1 MKRIIFTISA
11 LLCAFTASQA
21 QDTPLMGWSSWN
33 TFGFQISDQIIRG
46 QADAMVSSGLKD
58 AGYTYINID
67 DGYFG
72 GRDEDGNLLIHP
84 TRFPNGMRPV
94 VDYIHSKGLKA
105 GIYSDGGQNTC
116 ASYFGGDTIGVG
128 VGLMGHDKADCKLFF
143 KDLDFDFIKIDFCGG
158 SPYHNKDKRKLS
170 ERDRYTDIY
179 KAIQEVGKKDV
190 RVNVCR
196 WDYPGTWVSKVAGSW
211 RTTHDIACNW
221 KNVADIIQQNLYLS
235 AYASKGHYN
244 DMDMLEVGRG
254 LSIEEDKTHFA
265 LWCIMNSPLLVGC
278 DMSKVKP
285 EALALMAN
293 KRLIALNQ
301 DWLCLQAYP
310 AQKVKGCFVL
320 VKDVETL
327 YGNKRAVA
335 IYNPSD
341 AEVKDVQ
348 LPLSDIDL
356 AGNATVI
363 DLYTGND
370 VSKQVLKK
378 TSRKASPSIEGG
390 VRGGSFLQTSIPAHG
405 TAIYT
410 VNAEQRLER
419 TIYEAESA
427 YNPSYQE
434 IANHEFEGTGI
445 YQHDDNCRSGMKAC
459 WLGGNEE
466 NRLEFQNV
474 YSRTGGTYE
483 LTIAYLS
490 GDNRKL
496 TLSVNG
502 KRILKFTCN
511 SGGYDK
517 VGTVTARIKLNQGNN
532 LITLH
537 NNKSYMPDID
547 YIQLKPA
554 GESGVSNFYQTHTTL
569 NYSDGKNIAGEIE
582 QPKGFDPNFYI
593 FLCLGQSNMEG
604 NARIEPQ
611 DRDGIDPR
619 FKMMAAVD
627 YKNTGRKMGQ
637 WYAAVPPLCREY
649 TGLTPADYFG
659 RTLVEQLPESI
670 KVGVINVAVGGCS
683 IDLFDEDKRA
693 DYIAGSADWLKNF
706 CKQYDDNPFRRLV
719 DMGKQAQKAGV
730 IKGILLHQGCTDN
743 TQQSWPGRVNTVYT
757 RLLKELNLKA
767 EDVPLLVG
775 ELMTQEDGGCCYAH
789 NAIIGQIGKT
799 IPTAHVV
806 HSLGCPGAPDKLHFT
821 AEGYRILGRRYAEE
835 MLPLLR
841 KH

>member
-693 DYIAGSADWLKNF
+693 DYIAKSADWLKNF

-743 TQQSWPGRVNTVYT
+743 TQQDWPSRVNTVYT

-835 MLPLLR
+835 MLPLLH

>member
-1 MKRIIFTISA
+1 MGAA
-11 LLCAFTASQA
+11 LCIGAAAYA

-33 TFGFQISDQIIRG
+33 SFGFQISDQIICG

-58 AGYTYINID
+58 AGYNYINID

-72 GRDEDGNLLIHP
+72 GRDDDGNLLIHP
-84 TRFPNGMRPV
+84 TRFPGGMRPV

-105 GIYSDGGQNTC
+105 GIYSDGGANTC

-128 VGLMGHDKADCKLFF
+128 VGLWGHDLADCRLFF
-143 KDLDFDFIKIDFCGG
+143 HDLDFDFIKIDFCGG

-179 KAIQEVGKKDV
+179 QAIQAAGKKDV

-196 WDYPGTWVSKVAGSW
+196 WDYPGTWVSQVAGSW
-211 RTTHDIACNW
+211 RTTHDIACDW

-235 AYASKGHYN
+235 AYASRGHYN

-254 LSIEEDKTHFA
+254 LTVEEDKTHFA

-278 DMSKVKP
+278 DMNKVKP

-293 KRLIALNQ
+293 RRLIALNQ
-301 DWLCLQAYP
+301 DYLCLQAYP

-320 VKDVETL
+320 VKDIETL

-335 IYNPSD
+335 IYNPAD
-341 AEVKDVQ
+341 EAVKDVQ
-348 LPLSDIDL
+348 LALSDIDL
-356 AGNATVI
+356 AGTATVI

-370 VSKQVLKK
+370 VSKQTVKK
-378 TSRKASPSIEGG
+378 GKKASDTKLVIAN
-390 VRGGSFLQTSIPAHG
+390 IPAHG

-410 VNAEQRLER
+410 IEAAERLER

-434 IANHEFEGTGI
+434 IANNQFEGTGL
-445 YQHDDNCRSGMKAC
+445 YAHDDNCRSGMKAT
-459 WLGGNEE
+459 WLGGNED
-466 NRLEFQNV
+466 NRLEFRDV
-474 YSRTGGTYE
+474 YSRQGGTYE
-483 LTIAYLS
+483 VTIAYLS

-496 TLSVNG
+496 TLEVNG
-502 KRILKFTCN
+502 KRILKFNCN
-511 SGGYDK
+511 SGAYDK
-517 VGTVTARIKLNQGNN
+517 VGTVTARVQLRQGNN
-532 LITLH
+532 VITLK
-537 NNKSYMPDID
+537 NNKSHMPDID
-547 YIQLKPA
+547 YIEVKPA
-554 GESGVSNFYQTHTTL
+554 KRDGVSDFYAQNATL
-569 NYSDGKNIAGEIE
+569 NYSDGKNNAGTIE

-593 FLCLGQSNMEG
+593 FLCFGQSNMEG
-604 NARIEPQ
+604 NAKIEAQ
-611 DRDGIDPR
+611 DRDGISPR
-619 FKMMAAVD
+619 FMTMSAVD
-627 YKNTGRKMGQ
+627 WQAPNGRKQGQ

-649 TGLTPADYFG
+649 TGLTPTDYFG

-693 DYIAGSADWLKNF
+693 DYIAKSPDWLKNF
-706 CKQYDDNPFRRLV
+706 CKAYDDNPYRRLV
-719 DMGKQAQKAGV
+719 DMAKKAQKSGV

-743 TQQSWPGRVNTVYT
+743 TQQDWPQRVNTVYT
-757 RLLKELNLKA
+757 RLLKELDLKA

-775 ELMTQEDGGCCYAH
+775 ELMTQQDGGCCFAH
-789 NAIIGQIGKT
+789 NAIIDNIGKT
-799 IPTAHVV
+799 IPTAYPIP
-806 HSLGCPGAPDKLHFT
+806 SLGCPGKPDKLHFT
-821 AEGYRILGRRYAEE
+821 AEGYRILGRRYGEK
-835 MLPLLR
+835 MLELLR
-841 KH
+841 K